1 MLYKS
6 FIFYKYTD
14 ENLLLRGKAT
24 AVTKEIS
31 LISVKI
37 CESIEYFKN
46 FLNMPLEGLLDALED
61 EDEDALE
68 ALWDDVELEMD
79 AMSETE
85 N

>member
-6 FIFYKYTD
+6 FIFFKYTD

-37 CESIEYFKN
+37 CESIEYFKK

-61 EDEDALE
+61 EDALE
-68 ALWDDVELEMD
+68 ALWDDVELEMA